1 MFTQTNQWR
10 PFLDRFQRMAL
21 IVGAA
26 GMILTALG
34 IALSPKQ
41 FFASLLFAFFFWL
54 TLTIGAMIIL
64 MIQHLTSGV
73 WGLMI
78 RRMLEAAIMTLPFLA
93 VVFLIL
99 LFGIPSL
106 YPWANPD
113 VVQANEIIA
122 KKVGYLN
129 TPFFSVRAVIYF
141 ALLIGL
147 AFVLNRLSD
156 QQDRNP
162 STKLND
168 RLRSISGPG
177 IPLVVLVF
185 TLAATDWGMS
195 LQPAWFSSMYP
206 TTFMVEGMVD
216 VMAWSILALGLM
228 SARGLLPYTIPV
240 DRLHDLSKLLFA
252 FAVLWAY
259 VSFSQFLIIW
269 SGNIPEE
276 TPWYYY
282 RLNNGWEFLGILL
295 MIGHFFV
302 PFLGFMSR
310 HPKRHLKVAMTM
322 ACWMILMQAAFV
334 FWVVMPSIYTEGI
347 HISPLDIT
355 ALLGVGGL
363 WMMLVVRTMKSRPL
377 LPPNDPRME
386 LLARQSAAQ
395 EHGGHGSH
403 SAHGESDS
411 HDVAH
416 AH

>member
-1 MFTQTNQWR
+1 M
-10 PFLDRFQRMAL
+10 
-21 IVGAA
+21 
-26 GMILTALG
+26 
-34 IALSPKQ
+34 
-41 FFASLLFAFFFWL
+41 
-54 TLTIGAMIIL
+54 
-64 MIQHLTSGV
+64 
-73 WGLMI
+73 
-78 RRMLEAAIMTLPFLA
+78 
-93 VVFLIL
+93 
-99 LFGIPSL
+99 
-106 YPWANPD
+106 
-113 VVQANEIIA
+113 
-122 KKVGYLN
+122 
-129 TPFFSVRAVIYF
+129 
-141 ALLIGL
+141 
-147 AFVLNRLSD
+147 
-156 QQDRNP
+156 
-162 STKLND
+162 
-168 RLRSISGPG
+168 
-177 IPLVVLVF
+177 
-185 TLAATDWGMS
+185 
-195 LQPAWFSSMYP
+195 
-206 TTFMVEGMVD
+206 
-216 VMAWSILALGLM
+216 
-228 SARGLLPYTIPV
+228 
-240 DRLHDLSKLLFA
+240 HDLSKLLFA